1 MVYRHFTNENF
12 VNDFIYI
19 IKKGRKDNTYKFAL
33 AKFLIDYANK
43 VEDLESKLD
52 NNTNYLIEFSTIA
65 KEFLRYYW
73 HQIIKYKIRQNYN
86 TEKPPL
92 IVQILKSVFANEK
105 TFKSYKDIS
114 EEIKLSAENH
124 ITKQCF
130 SEVIPRFQNIGD
142 GNKVIS
148 KKTFYEYYENE
159 NKIEVYPQAIKFFK
173 DNNIFLNEAVILE
186 WARFLEKINPG
197 LPQLI
202 SKIEGVTPQR
212 NSLEKYKL
220 ILSKYFQNCFYCEDP
235 LPKENKLVHVDH
247 VIPWSYIYED
257 ELWNLVLACEKC
269 NRKKYNSLPS
279 DDFLKK
285 LIDRNLKFTN
295 INNIFKKSIL
305 KLDLIENHEEAIKKH
320 YQNCR
325 DYGFTMM
332 VNRSSN
338 LR

>member
-1 MVYRHFTNENF
+1 MVNRHFTKEDF

-19 IKKGRKDNTYKFAL
+19 IKKGKKDNTYKFAL
-33 AKFLIDYANK
+33 AKFLIDYAIK
-43 VEDLESKLD
+43 VEDLQLKLD
-52 NNTNYLIEFSTIA
+52 NNTNYIIEYSTIA
-65 KEFLRYYW
+65 REFLRYYW

-86 TEKPPL
+86 IEKSPL
-92 IVQILKSVFANEK
+92 IVQILKSIFANEK
-105 TFKSYKDIS
+105 TFQSYKDIS
-114 EEIKLSAENH
+114 EETKLTAENQ
-124 ITKQCF
+124 IAKKCF
-130 SEVIPRFQNIGD
+130 SEVIPRFQNIGE

-148 KKTFYEYYENE
+148 KKTFYEYYYENE

-173 DNNIFLNEAVILE
+173 ENSIFLNEAVILE

-197 LPQLI
+197 LPELI
-202 SKIEGVTPQR
+202 SKIEGIIPQR
-212 NSLEKYKL
+212 SSLEKYRI

-235 LPKENKLVHVDH
+235 LNIENKKLVHVDH

-269 NRKKYNSLPS
+269 NRKKYNSLPL
-279 DDFLKK
+279 DNFLKK
-285 LIDRNLKFTN
+285 LIDRNLRFIN

-305 KLDLIENHEEAIKKH
+305 KLDLIENHEKAIKKH

-332 VNRSSN
+332 VKS
-338 LR
+338 

>member
-1 MVYRHFTNENF
+1 MVYRHFTNEDF

-43 VEDLESKLD
+43 VEDLQSKLD
-52 NNTNYLIEFSTIA
+52 NNTNYIIEYSTIA

-114 EEIKLSAENH
+114 EEIKLTAENQ
-124 ITKQCF
+124 IAKKCF
-130 SEVIPRFQNIGD
+130 SEVIPRFQNIGE

-148 KKTFYEYYENE
+148 KKTFYEYYYE
-159 NKIEVYPQAIKFFK
+159 NKNKIKVYPQAIKFFK
-173 DNNIFLNEAVILE
+173 ENSVFLNEAVILE
-186 WARFLEKINPG
+186 WARFLEKINSG

-202 SKIEGVTPQR
+202 SKIEGITPQR
-212 NSLEKYKL
+212 SSLEKYRI
-220 ILSKYFQNCFYCEDP
+220 ILSKYFQNCFYCEDT
-235 LPKENKLVHVDH
+235 LTKENKKLVHVDH

-269 NRKKYNSLPS
+269 NRKKYNSLPL
-279 DDFLKK
+279 DNYIKK
-285 LIDRNLKFTN
+285 LVDRNLKFTN
-295 INNIFKKSIL
+295 INNIFKI
-305 KLDLIENHEEAIKKH
+305 
-320 YQNCR
+320 
-325 DYGFTMM
+325 
-332 VNRSSN
+332 
-338 LR
+338 